1 MNKIEILQKLINV
14 SNNIVVMTGAGFSK
28 ASGIPDF
35 RSADGLYNDKNKS
48 MISPEEILSH
58 HYFMAH
64 PKAFY
69 DFYFD
74 KLGILSTYAYIKNSN
89 IKSHNYVKSL
99 GYKQDESKNN
109 GEFYYYTLNKDDYI
123 AKRYRY
129 LSIT

>member
-1 MNKIEILQKLINV
+1 MLIYEYVNYYLQVSTDNGDVLALRYPTEITFNEEGNVIDIN
-14 SNNIVVMTGAGFSK
+14 
-28 ASGIPDF
+28 
-35 RSADGLYNDKNKS
+35 
-48 MISPEEILSH
+48 ILEC
-58 HYFMAH
+58 
-64 PKAFY
+64 Y
-69 DFYFD
+69 DSYFD
-74 KLGILSTYAYIKNSN
+74 KSGILSTYAYIKNSN